1 MPRRRLNWVYD
12 DDGQE
17 FRTPGG
23 RRVSLHEIAGMLHDR
38 TEGRFDLAGPWAG
51 WRIRGSALY
60 PPRGTERGP
69 RLAPHN
75 LAAFLR
81 WAASLHAPQDTVLV
95 TPLLPIRDAGAAMT
109 PLDKP
114 LKREL
119 QVGGIA
125 YTLVLD
131 PDGLK
136 LTEKG
141 HRRGVELL
149 WKDLVS
155 GDAALASALKA
166 SLEAN

>member
-1 MPRRRLNWVYD
+1 
-12 DDGQE
+12 
-17 FRTPGG
+17 
-23 RRVSLHEIAGMLHDR
+23 
-38 TEGRFDLAGPWAG
+38 
-51 WRIRGSALY
+51 
-60 PPRGTERGP
+60 
-69 RLAPHN
+69 
-75 LAAFLR
+75 
-81 WAASLHAPQDTVLV
+81 
-95 TPLLPIRDAGAAMT
+95 MT